1 MCRSLL
7 APLVLIGVLGGPASS
22 QPLLEE
28 PKAFNPYSET
38 AMAITGPIILSTKKM
53 VFETGK
59 FINLEILDSQ
69 AAGAWG
75 ASGDVPVA
83 QVFRVLGN
91 AGPLRRGNTLCGDQP
106 VTYMAAWNEE
116 NNSGFKPLGIALFT
130 GLDAPT
136 GVAAQGICATYFF
149 SMDALN

>member
-1 MCRSLL
+1 MYRSLL
-7 APLVLIGVLGGPASS
+7 ASLVLIGVLGGPAFS

-28 PKAFNPYSET
+28 PRAFNPYSET
-38 AMAITGPIILSTKKM
+38 AMAITGPVILSTKKM

-59 FINLEILDSQ
+59 FNNLEMLDSQ
-69 AAGAWG
+69 AAGGWG

-83 QVFRVLGN
+83 QVFRVLGS
-91 AGPLRRGNTLCGDQP
+91 AGPLRHGNTLCGDHP
-106 VTYMAAWNEE
+106 VTYMAAWNE
-116 NNSGFKPLGIALFT
+116 NNSGFKPLGIAMFT

-136 GVAAQGICATYFF
+136 GIAAQGICATYFF

>member
-1 MCRSLL
+1 MYRSLL
-7 APLVLIGVLGGPASS
+7 APLVLIGVLVGPASS

-28 PKAFNPYSET
+28 PMAFNPYSET
-38 AMAITGPIILSTKKM
+38 AMAITGPVILSTTKM

-59 FINLEILDSQ
+59 FIDLEMLHSQ
-69 AAGAWG
+69 TSGGWG

-91 AGPLRRGNTLCGDQP
+91 PGPLRRGNMLCGDQP

-116 NNSGFKPLGIALFT
+116 NSGFETLGIAMFT
-130 GLDAPT
+130 GLDVPT

>member
-1 MCRSLL
+1 MSRSLL
-7 APLVLIGVLGGPASS
+7 APLVLIGVLVGPASS

-28 PKAFNPYSET
+28 PMAFNPYSET
-38 AMAITGPIILSTKKM
+38 AMAITGPVILSTTKM

-59 FINLEILDSQ
+59 FINLEMLDSQ
-69 AAGAWG
+69 AAGGWG
-75 ASGDVPVA
+75 ASGDLPVA
-83 QVFRVLGN
+83 QVFRVLGS

-106 VTYMAAWNEE
+106 VTYMAAWNENTSE
-116 NNSGFKPLGIALFT
+116 FKLLGIAMFT

>member
-1 MCRSLL
+1 MYRSLL
-7 APLVLIGVLGGPASS
+7 APLVLIEILAGPASS
-22 QPLLEE
+22 QPLLEK
-28 PKAFNPYSET
+28 PMAFNPYSET
-38 AMAITGPIILSTKKM
+38 AMAITGPVILSTTKM

-59 FINLEILDSQ
+59 FINLEMLDSQ
-69 AAGAWG
+69 AAGGWG
-75 ASGDVPVA
+75 ASGDLPVA
-83 QVFRVLGN
+83 QVFRVLGS

-106 VTYMAAWNEE
+106 VTYMAAWNENTSE
-116 NNSGFKPLGIALFT
+116 FKLLGIAMFT

>member
-1 MCRSLL
+1 MHQSLL
-7 APLVLIGVLGGPASS
+7 APLIFIGVLGGPASS
-22 QPLLEE
+22 QPHLEE

-38 AMAITGPIILSTKKM
+38 AMAITGPVILSTTRM

-59 FINLEILDSQ
+59 FIDLEMLDSQ
-69 AAGAWG
+69 AAGGWG

-83 QVFRVLGN
+83 QVFRVLGT

-116 NNSGFKPLGIALFT
+116 NSGFKSLGIAMFT

-136 GVAAQGICATYFF
+136 GTAAQGICATYYF
-149 SMDALN
+149 SMDAQD